1 MNRKLILSLLIAV
14 VLYTACKKSSDDGGN
29 NPPNNPPNCSISF
42 ASRVSAIVQT
52 NCAFTA
58 GCHGAG
64 STNSGGPLTNHSQIF
79 NRRSNIRAAVQ
90 AGTMPQGATL
100 SAADKADLISWIDC
114 GAPNN

>member
-1 MNRKLILSLLIAV
+1 MNRKFILSLLIAV
-14 VLYTACKKSSDDGGN
+14 VLYTACKKSSDDNGN
-29 NPPNNPPNCSISF
+29 NPPNNATCTISF
-42 ASRVSAIVQT
+42 ASRVTTIVQT
-52 NCAFTA
+52 NCAYSV

-64 STNSGGPLTNHSQIF
+64 STNSGGPLANHSQIF

-100 SAADKADLISWIDC
+100 SASDKADLISWIDC

>member
-29 NPPNNPPNCSISF
+29 NPPNCSISF

-52 NCAFTA
+52 NCAISS

-64 STNSGGPLTNHSQIF
+64 STNSGGPLTNYSQIF
-79 NRRSNIRAAVQ
+79 NRRSNIKAAVQ
-90 AGTMPQGATL
+90 AGTMPQGSTL

>member
-1 MNRKLILSLLIAV
+1 MNRKFILSLLIAV
-14 VLYTACKKSSDDGGN
+14 VLYTACKKSNDDNGN
-29 NPPNNPPNCSISF
+29 NPPNNAACTISF
-42 ASRVSAIVQT
+42 ASRVTTIVQT
-52 NCAFTA
+52 NCAYSV

-100 SAADKADLISWIDC
+100 SASDKADLISWIDC

>member
-1 MNRKLILSLLIAV
+1 MNRKFILSLLIAV
-14 VLYTACKKSSDDGGN
+14 ALYTACKKSSDDNGN
-29 NPPNNPPNCSISF
+29 NPPNNAACTISF
-42 ASRVSAIVQT
+42 ASRVTTIVQT
-52 NCAFTA
+52 NCAYSV

-100 SAADKADLISWIDC
+100 SASDKADFISWIDC